1 MVGMLAA
8 TYKTRNDATGGSYPS
23 GEYQNR
29 KRSITMKTESKKSS
43 AGKIATLSIVAL
55 VAAGAVAISGIAD
68 IAPGSGILAKTF
80 ILFIGA
86 VIVLQIVPGIML
98 MVAMFKGVYS
108 LFSKKATE
116 PAEVPK

>member
-1 MVGMLAA
+1 
-8 TYKTRNDATGGSYPS
+8 
-23 GEYQNR
+23 
-29 KRSITMKTESKKSS
+29 MKTESKKSS

-68 IAPGSGILAKTF
+68 VAPGSGVMGKMF
-80 ILFIGA
+80 ILFLGA

-108 LFSKKATE
+108 LFSKKAAVPTE
-116 PAEVPK
+116 VSK